1 MSTIFLEKDAD
12 EIYED
17 LGDSPNEEYED
28 EYREDRM
35 DQMISR
41 YGYWLEIEMIQ
52 HIEEL
57 MLKDHHEDLKQF
69 AEYLGVDYEDYLEF
83 LHPDV
88 DFDDYSRW
96 ILWMNKDG

>member
-1 MSTIFLEKDAD
+1 MTSLFLEKDAD
-12 EIYED
+12 SIYEELED
-17 LGDSPNEEYED
+17 NKTEEVED

-41 YGYWLEIEMIQ
+41 YGYWGGSMIQ
-52 HIEEL
+52 GIEEL
-57 MLKDHHEDLKQF
+57 IVKEHHEELKQF

-88 DFDDYSRW
+88 DFDDYSR
-96 ILWMNKDG
+96 